1 MPVVLVS
8 GDLVAMLIMT
18 VMIVLEEV
26 VWWSEQ

>member
-8 GDLVAMLIMT
+8 GDLVVMLIMT